1 MEDQRRRVNWP
12 ARCGVATLLLAACL
26 APALSADGPAA
37 KEDPVPPALAG
48 RPIGRL
54 AHEVLPKLRELRRDM
69 DLQPAQ
75 WEAIRGV
82 LKSHDTELRAV
93 GRRLRE
99 GHREVAE
106 AIRAEPL
113 DEAAV
118 RAAASDL
125 ARAIGDAAVLR
136 ARVQREV
143 KPHLTAEQIA
153 TLEAFRQQVEQSV
166 DRVLAEPAQ

>member
-1 MEDQRRRVNWP
+1 MEHERRRINWP
-12 ARCGVATLLLAACL
+12 VRCGVATLLLAACL
-26 APALSADGPAA
+26 APALWADEPAA
-37 KEDPVPPALAG
+37 KDDPLPPALAG

-54 AHEVLPKLRELRRDM
+54 AHEVLPKLRELRRD
-69 DLQPAQ
+69 LNVQPEQ
-75 WEAIRGV
+75 WDAIRGV
-82 LKSHDTELRAV
+82 LKSHDAELRAV

-99 GHREVAE
+99 GHRKVAE

-113 DEAAV
+113 DETAI
-118 RAAASDL
+118 RAAAADL
-125 ARAIGDAAVLR
+125 ARNAGDAAVLR

-143 KPHLTAEQIA
+143 KPHLTAEQLA